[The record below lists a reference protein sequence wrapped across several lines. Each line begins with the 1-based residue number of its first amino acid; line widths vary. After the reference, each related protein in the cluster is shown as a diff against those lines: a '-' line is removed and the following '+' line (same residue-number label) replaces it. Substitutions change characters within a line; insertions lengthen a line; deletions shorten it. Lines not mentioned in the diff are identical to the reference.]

1 MIFGEMPLSEAEG
14 AMLAHG
20 LKGDG
25 FSFRKGRV
33 LDRADIDA
41 IARAGIARVVAARLA
56 AGDIGED
63 EAATA
68 IARAIAGENLVVS
81 AAFTGRANLYATAA
95 GLVAYDQRALDE
107 ANEIHESITIA
118 LLPPH
123 APIAPRQM
131 AATVKIIPF
140 AAPRAALDAVLARV
154 G

>member
-56 AGDIGED
+56 AGDVGED
-63 EAATA
+63 EA
-68 IARAIAGENLVVS
+68 
-81 AAFTGRANLYATAA
+81 
-95 GLVAYDQRALDE
+95 
-107 ANEIHESITIA
+107 
-118 LLPPH
+118 
-123 APIAPRQM
+123 
-131 AATVKIIPF
+131 
-140 AAPRAALDAVLARV
+140 
-154 G
+154 